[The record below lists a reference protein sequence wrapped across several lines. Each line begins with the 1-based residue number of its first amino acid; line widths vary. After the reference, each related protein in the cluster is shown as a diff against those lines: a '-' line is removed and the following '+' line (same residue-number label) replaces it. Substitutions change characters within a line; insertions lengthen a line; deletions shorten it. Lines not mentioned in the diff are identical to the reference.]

1 MEKQK
6 NGFVI
11 VETIVVVV
19 FVLGLIT
26 FLFYNVLPLV
36 GEYERI
42 SRYDSI
48 SSKYD
53 AHMIK
58 KMLLKDGCKL
68 QNILS
73 FGSRSYSHFPG
84 TELCLYI
91 DNKNY
96 CEKLLSEDFLDVKEI
111 IITNYVVNDTFKE
124 NANAA
129 LGREAT
135 DYINQLP
142 AFNNPSISAYHYQKR
157 LIVIFNDGSASNIEI
172 LKADTTSAC
181 GAFTGCV

>member
-1 MEKQK
+1 MKRQK

-42 SRYDSI
+42 SKYDSI
-48 SSKYD
+48 GSKYD

-73 FGSRSYSHFPG
+73 FGSNGYNHFTG
-84 TELCLYI
+84 TELCFYI

-96 CEKLLSEDFLDVKEI
+96 CEKLLSKDFLDVKEI
-111 IITNYVVNDTFKE
+111 IITDYIVSDIFKTRASE
-124 NANAA
+124 SF
-129 LGREAT
+129 GREAA
-135 DYINQLP
+135 DYVNQLP
-142 AFNNPSISAYHYQKR
+142 NFNNSAVFSYHYQKR
-157 LIVIFNDGSASNIEI
+157 IIVIFNDGTASNLEI
-172 LKADTTSAC
+172 LKTNSSSC
-181 GAFTGCV
+181 GVFTGCE